1 MEKKYR
7 VGIVGLS
14 PERGWAAMAHIPA
27 LQALSGVFELAGV
40 ANTSLASAQAAAAA
54 FGIPH
59 AFENAAAMAAS
70 PDIDIVV
77 VTVKVQH
84 HKEVLSAALRAG
96 KSVYSEW
103 PLGNGLE
110 ETLALAELA
119 REQKALAVV
128 GAQALAS
135 PEVQFIRQLVAD
147 GKIGNVLSSTYVG
160 SGVSWGDE
168 VLQGDAYAMDNRNG
182 ATLLSVIGGH
192 AIAAIDAVLG
202 PIDQIDAVLSQR
214 RPTVR
219 VIETGEA
226 VEMKTPDHLMANA
239 ILRSGAPLS
248 FQLRG
253 GVPRGTKLLW
263 EINGSEGDLRITARN
278 EYVPAINISPLRVEF
293 GRKGQ
298 DGWEELDV
306 PDPFPID
313 AGDAVAARNVAGVYR
328 LLADDLRHGTRS
340 APSFDHACA
349 LHEVLH
355 AIEQSSETGK
365 RVKVNA

>member
-27 LQALSGVFELAGV
+27 LRTLSSVIELAGV
-40 ANTSLASAQAAAAA
+40 ANTSLASAQAAATA
-54 FGIPH
+54 FGIPQ
-59 AFENAAAMAAS
+59 AFESAAAMAAS

-84 HKEVLSAALRAG
+84 HKEVLTTALRAG

-110 ETLALAELA
+110 ETIALAELA
-119 REQKALAVV
+119 RENKALAVV
-128 GAQALAS
+128 GVQALAS

-168 VLQGDAYAMDNRNG
+168 VLQGDVYAMDNRNG

-226 VEMKTPDHLMANA
+226 AEMKTPDHLMANA
-239 ILRSGAPLS
+239 ILCSGAPLS
-248 FQLRG
+248 LQLRG
-253 GVPRGTKLLW
+253 GVPRGLKLLW

-298 DGWEELDV
+298 DGWEELDI
-306 PDPFPID
+306 PDPFAND
-313 AGDAVAARNVAGVYR
+313 TGDAVAARNVAGVYR
-328 LLADDLRHGTRS
+328 LLADDLRHGTRT
-340 APSFDHACA
+340 APSFDHARA

-355 AIEQSSETGK
+355 AIEQSSETG
-365 RVKVNA
+365 RRIKVSA